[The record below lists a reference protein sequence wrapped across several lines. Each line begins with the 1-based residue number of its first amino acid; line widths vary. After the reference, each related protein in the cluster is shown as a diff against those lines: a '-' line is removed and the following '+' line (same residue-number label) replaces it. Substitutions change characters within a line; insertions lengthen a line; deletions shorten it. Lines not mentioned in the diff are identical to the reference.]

1 MSRKFGGDEQQK
13 IYNPYIACMK
23 TFVEKLRQI
32 TAIPQEELEKF
43 AAISNEL
50 KLKKGEQ
57 FLVAGQLPKKIAFVI
72 SGLFRYFYIDQN
84 GNEFTKGF
92 FPEETFLSSYSA
104 MIKNEPSYFSIE
116 ALEDAT
122 IMVIDFEKWKAL
134 MAGHSCW
141 KDVLIAVLEKGFSK
155 KEKREREFLLYDAE
169 KRYQL
174 FRSEY
179 PDLESRVKQNIIA
192 SYLGITPVA
201 LSRIRKK
208 MGLVNIG

>member
-1 MSRKFGGDEQQK
+1 
-13 IYNPYIACMK
+13 MK
-23 TFVEKLRQI
+23 TFVEKLKLI
-32 TAIPQEELEKF
+32 TVIPQEELENF
-43 AAISNEL
+43 SAISNEV
-50 KLKKGEQ
+50 KLSKGEQ
-57 FLVAGQLPKKIAFVI
+57 FLVAGQIPKKIAFVTRGI
-72 SGLFRYFYIDQN
+72 FRYFYIDQH

-92 FPEETFLSSYSA
+92 FSEETFLSSYSA
-104 MIKNEPSYFSIE
+104 MIRTEPSYFSIE

-134 MAGHSCW
+134 MAGHTCW

-169 KRYQL
+169 TRYQL

-179 PDLESRVKQNIIA
+179 PDLESRVKQHIIA